1 MRQARFASIDG
12 LRGLAIALV
21 VMFHAYRRWP
31 GQVPWAT
38 AHAGFPLF
46 HYGWMGVELFFLI
59 SGFVIHRSLEN
70 CRGYGEFLGRRWL
83 RLFPGMLVATL
94 LVYGTAGLFAQRPA
108 GPPSL
113 SGLLPGLIFTNPDI
127 LYQFTGVRIVPIEG
141 AFWSLFVEVPFY
153 LIFGLLYFAD
163 REGAVMLL
171 LSLFAAASFQT
182 LMARLGLPG
191 WPGFGLLVSL
201 LGLRYYGWFV
211 AGALLW
217 TRYRHGG
224 RAHWL
229 AALVLPAAM
238 LTTPGA
244 GMDPAAAAFGAAL
257 IALFCLGVFNP
268 VFGRLLAWRPLGF
281 LGFISYPLYLM
292 HENAMIAMTVDVHG
306 LLPGLPA
313 MLTPLPGLAV
323 LAAVAYLVARYA
335 EPAMQKTLR
344 ALATPPAPCLRPDTA
359 RRNDSY

>member
-1 MRQARFASIDG
+1 MQQARMASIDG

-21 VMFHAYRRWP
+21 VLFHAYRRWP
-31 GQVPWAT
+31 GLVPWAT

-46 HYGWMGVELFFLI
+46 RYGWMGVELFFLI
-59 SGFVIHRSLEN
+59 SGFVIHMTLEK

-83 RLFPGMLVATL
+83 RLFPAMLAATL
-94 LVYGTAGLFAQRPA
+94 LVYGTAGLFWQRPA

-113 SGLLPGLIFTNPDI
+113 PGLIPGLSFTSPDI
-127 LYQFTGVRIVPIEG
+127 LYQITGVRLVPIEG

-153 LIFGLLYFAD
+153 LIFGLIYFAD

-182 LMARLGLPG
+182 LLVELGLPG

-224 RAHWL
+224 RGHWL
-229 AALVLPAAM
+229 ALLVLPAAI

-244 GMDPAAAAFGAAL
+244 GEDPAAAAFGVGL
-257 IALFCLGVFNP
+257 FALFCLAVFQP
-268 VFGRLLAWRPLGF
+268 ICRRLLAGRPLTF

-292 HENAMIAMTVDVHG
+292 HENAMIAMTIDVHG

-313 MLTPLPGLAV
+313 MLTPLPGLT
-323 LAAVAYLVARYA
+323 LLGAVAYLVARYA
-335 EPAMQKTLR
+335 EPAMQKALR
-344 ALATPPAPCLRPDTA
+344 ALATPPARPA
-359 RRNDSY
+359 PG

>member
-59 SGFVIHRSLEN
+59 SGFVIHMTLEN